1 MSGQNKLPHTTSSLS
16 RWDLAPGAD
25 ISDEAIAEILDHPRF
40 GDAMRH
46 VARRALALM
55 DAHPAHHRAFDDIGN
70 FVLGM
75 LALYLDATSGLT
87 HRKLRELCGGAGVLS
102 TGRATAILLRLRMIG
117 YVRPQ
122 DDSQTR
128 VRRYAPTDTMLA
140 MFKARFRIEFEAIEK
155 FEPEVGK
162 LLAHFDEPETFR
174 MVCAG
179 CGAFMYEAAKGRRP
193 EYDVLTA
200 VGGKRSGMVMIFH
213 LFLALDDG
221 GAFPR
226 PGEMNVNV
234 AALAARLGTS
244 RAHVLSLLRDFER
257 AGYFTRGHPDRIEP
271 VLANVFAHYYATAF
285 GGSLCIAARI
295 CRELDRAGKY
305 EWRAKAPPAALVPNP
320 KRREW
325 RHSPDRRRQ
334 SRRHRPDLPPM

>member
-25 ISDEAIAEILDHPRF
+25 ISNEAIAEILDHPRF

-46 VARRALALM
+46 IARRALALM

-117 YVRPQ
+117 YVRPV

-162 LLAHFDEPETFR
+162 LLARFDEPEVFR

-179 CGAFMYEAAKGRRP
+179 CGAFMYDAAKGRRP

-226 PGEMNVNV
+226 PGKLDVNV

-244 RAHVLSLLRDFER
+244 RAHVLGLLRDFER
-257 AGYFTRGHPDRIEP
+257 AGYFTRGHPDSVEP
-271 VLANVFAHYYATAF
+271 VLAHVFARYYATAF
-285 GGSLCIAARI
+285 GGELCIAARI
-295 CRELDRAGKY
+295 CRELDRI
-305 EWRAKAPPAALVPNP
+305 
-320 KRREW
+320 
-325 RHSPDRRRQ
+325 
-334 SRRHRPDLPPM
+334 

>member
-1 MSGQNKLPHTTSSLS
+1 MLKRATMLPHTTSGLS

-25 ISDEAIAEILDHPRF
+25 ITNEAIAEILDHPRF
-40 GDAMRH
+40 GDALRH
-46 VARRALALM
+46 AASRSLALM

-87 HRKLRELCGGAGVLS
+87 HRKLRELCGEAGVLS

-122 DDSQTR
+122 DDKQSR
-128 VRRYAPTDTMLA
+128 VRRYVPTDTMLA
-140 MFKARFRIEFEAIEK
+140 MFKARLRIEFEAIEK

-162 LLAHFDEPETFR
+162 LLAHFDEPEVFW

-179 CGAFMYEAAKGRRP
+179 CGAFMYEAARSPRH

-200 VGGKRSGMVMIFH
+200 VGGRRSGMVMIFH

-221 GAFPR
+221 GTFPR
-226 PGEMNVNV
+226 PGELNVNV

-257 AGYFTRGHPDRIEP
+257 AGYFTRGHPDKIEP
-271 VLANVFAHYYATAF
+271 ALANVFARYYAMAF

-295 CRELDRAGKY
+295 CRQLDREGETRMAGGC
-305 EWRAKAPPAALVPNP
+305 AAGSAGS
-320 KRREW
+320 E
-325 RHSPDRRRQ
+325 S
-334 SRRHRPDLPPM
+334 